1 MSLLALG
8 GTVALGGTIT
18 AGTVAAGAS
27 LAATAYGAMSAGKS
41 AKAGAAAIQG
51 AAGQSQLD
59 PRVLAEILSSV
70 EEYKPVNVQAV
81 AQETA
86 ANNAGQGV
94 NLAQRSATKLNKTA
108 VDDVVAAMNRMFGGK
123 DTYEAQRDKALSD
136 INDHLNGRVS
146 SSTRTQISRGLLG
159 SAITDLGDGATGD
172 AFTGYL
178 GTTTEA
184 LTSQGGEELKSLY
197 STWRQAI
204 PLINGAQILDKFTIS
219 PDNAVQSEIQNAQNV
234 YQSSM
239 GIAGLK
245 LQAAGMGYQAN
256 YNNAMMAADAARM
269 RANGNQ
275 QVAGAIAS
283 GIGTIAGTYASGS
296 AGYDAGGKNN
306 YGGDGHKTQFGG
318 YGGSVQMINNQAVQ
332 AYKPVSLK

>member
-1 MSLLALG
+1 M
-8 GTVALGGTIT
+8 
-18 AGTVAAGAS
+18 AGSGV
-27 LAATAYGAMSAGKS
+27 
-41 AKAGAAAIQG
+41 
-51 AAGQSQLD
+51 QLD
-59 PRVLAEILSSV
+59 PRMMAEILGSV

-94 NLAQRSATKLNKTA
+94 NLAQRSATKLNKAA
-108 VDDVVAAMNRMFGGK
+108 VDDVIAAMNRMFGGPEVYA
-123 DTYEAQRDKALSD
+123 TQRDKALAD

-146 SSTRTQISRGLLG
+146 SSTREQISRGLLG

-219 PDNAVQSEIQNAQNV
+219 PDNAVQSEIDNAQNV
-234 YQSSM
+234 YQSSL
-239 GIAGLK
+239 GIANLK
-245 LQAAGMGYQAN
+245 LQAAGMGYQSQ
-256 YNNAMMAADAARM
+256 YNNALMNADAARM
-269 RANGNQ
+269 KANNSAQ
-275 QVAGAIAS
+275 MAGAIAS
-283 GIGTIAGTYASGS
+283 GIGTIAGAYTAGKSPS
-296 AGYDAGGKNN
+296 APILNTGA
-306 YGGDGHKTQFGG
+306 FRE
-318 YGGSVQMINNQAVQ
+318 
-332 AYKPVSLK
+332 L

>member
-1 MSLLALG
+1 MSLIVVG
-8 GTVALGGTIT
+8 GTAAVGGAVTAGTIT
-18 AGTVAAGAS
+18 AGAAVLGAGAS
-27 LAATAYGAMSAGKS
+27 LYGISKQGKAANGM
-41 AKAGAAAIQG
+41 AGAG
-51 AAGQSQLD
+51 VQLD
-59 PRVLAEILSSV
+59 PRMIAEILGSV

-94 NLAQRSATKLNKTA
+94 TLAQRSAAKLNKTA
-108 VDDVVAAMNRMFGGK
+108 VDDVIAAMNRMFGGAPA
-123 DTYEAQRDKALSD
+123 YETQRDKALAD

-159 SAITDLGDGATGD
+159 SAITDLGDGATED
-172 AFTGYL
+172 AFAGYL

-204 PLINGAQILDKFTIS
+204 PLVNGAQILDRFTIS

-256 YNNAMMAADAARM
+256 YNSAMMSADAARM
-269 RANGNQ
+269 KGNNSAQ
-275 QVAGAIAS
+275 MAGAIAS
-283 GIGTIAGTYASGS
+283 GIGTIAGTFTAGKSPSAPILSTQAPVNPGPATWASG
-296 AGYDAGGKNN
+296 YQ
-306 YGGDGHKTQFGG
+306 GH
-318 YGGSVQMINNQAVQ
+318 
-332 AYKPVSLK
+332 PVSQQPISLK